1 MLGTAGNLCAI
12 PAADWAGCIP
22 PFKFE
27 EDELK
32 SQVEAHECPMKAG
45 VFMRGLF
52 LRVYPKMLLEQGK
65 NT

>member
-1 MLGTAGNLCAI
+1 MIYGTIIKAHFDGKFKQLKEMLGTAGNLCAI

-32 SQVEAHECPMKAG
+32 S
-45 VFMRGLF
+45 
-52 LRVYPKMLLEQGK
+52 
-65 NT
+65 